1 MPFWLERLTAQEFAA
16 LPRESTVVFF
26 PMAALEEH
34 GPHLPMGL
42 DLDEAQT
49 LCRLA
54 AERLEAEKPGW
65 RGVIAPLAPLAVE
78 CNTSQFAFPVRGY
91 VLRDYLVDVGMA
103 LMKQGFQYLVV
114 FTGNPSPR
122 QVVAIE
128 EAGRLIARRSGGW
141 ARRLFGRAAGAGSG
155 GGKRG
160 IPGLVAAQAGGTLPG
175 DIWKTPFGA
184 DPAEHGGGRD
194 TAVALWL
201 YQGSARE
208 PKERPVKMERPGT
221 GAVTRGLARWQ
232 GRLSGYWGDP
242 TKASV
247 FAGESAILGILDDT
261 FPKLRAWF
269 EGANPQGLFRS
280 WHSVLPSNRTTF
292 RAWMLLLAIAILF
305 AGYVYVGTLGLG
317 E

>member
-1 MPFWLERLTAQEFAA
+1 MAVWLERLTAQEFAA
-16 LPRESTVVFF
+16 LPRESTVIFF
-26 PMAALEEH
+26 PVGAIEDH

-42 DLDEAQT
+42 DLDEAQA

-65 RGVIAPLAPLAVE
+65 RGVIAPVAPLAVE

-91 VLRDYLVDVGMA
+91 VLRDYLVDVGLV
-103 LMKQGFQYLVV
+103 LMKQGFPYLVA
-114 FTGNPSPR
+114 FAGNPSPK

-128 EAGRLIARRSGGW
+128 EAGRILARRSQGW
-141 ARRLFGRAAGAGSG
+141 ASKILSSRAPKGGSR
-155 GGKRG
+155 GK
-160 IPGLVAAQAGGTLPG
+160 PGLVSAQAGGTVPG
-175 DIWKTPFGA
+175 DMWKTPFGA
-184 DPAEHGGGRD
+184 DPAEHGGNRD
-194 TAVALWL
+194 TSVAMWL

-208 PKERPVKMERPGT
+208 PKAQPPRVERTEV
-221 GAVTRGLARWQ
+221 GAVARCLTKWK
-232 GRLSGYWGDP
+232 GKLSGYWGDP

-247 FAGESAILGILDDT
+247 FTGETTILGALDDT

-292 RAWMLLLAIAILF
+292 KAWMLLLLIAILF

>member
-1 MPFWLERLTAQEFAA
+1 MSAPELAA

-26 PMAALEEH
+26 PVGALEDH

-42 DLDEAQT
+42 DLDEAQA

-65 RGVIAPLAPLAVE
+65 RGVIAPVAPLAVE
-78 CNTSQFAFPVRGY
+78 CNTSLFAFPVRGY
-91 VLRDYLVDVGMA
+91 VLRDYLVDVGLV
-103 LMKQGFQYLVV
+103 LMKQGFPYLVA
-114 FTGNPSPR
+114 FAGNPSPR
-122 QVVAIE
+122 QVVAME
-128 EAGRLIARRSGGW
+128 EAGRIIARRSQGW
-141 ARRLFGRAAGAGSG
+141 ASRIFSSAAKNI
-155 GGKRG
+155 KRG
-160 IPGLVAAQAGGTLPG
+160 KPGLVAAQAGGTVPG

-184 DPAEHGGGRD
+184 DPKEHGGGRD
-194 TAVALWL
+194 TSVAMWL

-208 PKERPVKMERPGT
+208 PKESPPRVERSPA
-221 GAVTRGLARWQ
+221 GAVARCLAKWT
-232 GRLSGYWGDP
+232 GKVSGYWGDP
-242 TKASV
+242 SKASI
-247 FAGESAILGILDDT
+247 FTGETAILSILDDT

-292 RAWMLLLAIAILF
+292 RAWMLLLLIAILF

>member
-1 MPFWLERLTAQEFAA
+1 MSAPEFAA

-26 PMAALEEH
+26 PVGALEDH

-42 DLDEAQT
+42 DLDEAQA

-65 RGVIAPLAPLAVE
+65 RGVIAPVAPLAVE
-78 CNTSQFAFPVRGY
+78 CNTSLFAFPVRGY
-91 VLRDYLVDVGMA
+91 VLRDYLVDVGLV
-103 LMKQGFQYLVV
+103 LMKQGFPYLVA
-114 FTGNPSPR
+114 FAGNPSPR
-122 QVVAIE
+122 QVVAME
-128 EAGRLIARRSGGW
+128 EAGRMIARRSQGW
-141 ARRLFGRAAGAGSG
+141 ASRLFSSAAKNIK
-155 GGKRG
+155 GGK
-160 IPGLVAAQAGGTLPG
+160 PGLVAAQAGGTVPG

-184 DPAEHGGGRD
+184 DPKEHGGGRD
-194 TAVALWL
+194 TSVAMWL

-208 PKERPVKMERPGT
+208 PKGSPPRVERSPAGVVARCLAKWT
-221 GAVTRGLARWQ
+221 GK
-232 GRLSGYWGDP
+232 LSGYWGDP
-242 TKASV
+242 SKASV
-247 FAGESAILGILDDT
+247 FTGETAILSILDDT

-292 RAWMLLLAIAILF
+292 RAWMLLLLIAILF
-305 AGYVYVGTLGLG
+305 AAYVYVGTLGLV